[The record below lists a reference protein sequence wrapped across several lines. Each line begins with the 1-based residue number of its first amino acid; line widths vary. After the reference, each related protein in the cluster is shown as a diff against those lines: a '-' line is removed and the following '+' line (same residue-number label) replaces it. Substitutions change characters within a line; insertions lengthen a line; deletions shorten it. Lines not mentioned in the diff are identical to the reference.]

1 MSVGV
6 MQDQYEQVLLNLY
19 VKPESPVVSYLTPLT
34 GLTREL
40 LETNG
45 IPLASAIAVLRQC
58 LPRQA
63 VLVGQN
69 IAQDVQWLQLR

>member
-1 MSVGV
+1 M
-6 MQDQYEQVLLNLY
+6 
-19 VKPESPVVSYLTPLT
+19 
-34 GLTREL
+34 
-40 LETNG
+40 
-45 IPLASAIAVLRQC
+45 PLASAVAVLRQC